1 MLPFWFIYLGVTSS
15 PLLRDRFAAGLEK
28 ELGHFINVSK
38 VYALDRAVR
47 TTCLSICV

>member
-1 MLPFWFIYLGVTSS
+1 MLPFWFMHLGVMSS
-15 PLLRDRFAAGLEK
+15 PLRDRFAAGLEK